1 MGMTAS
7 PKMDDDGLTEP
18 MLEAYFEHPNHA
30 LNNMNIPTFKAL
42 VLLARRAMESRS
54 EVLVPVNIFQGALN
68 YIRHVG
74 ANWTE
79 RGEPHPQQWIV
90 DGLEL
95 AAVSQPSR
103 AEPGAPRRMPD
114 LGPQVTRYS
123 HGNLY
128 HEPAD
133 IAKPASAAPE
143 PAAPDRNMEQYVGSP
158 APDLTAAAP
167 DVKGIAKRLREYR
180 CADPWAGSL
189 MLEAAALLESA
200 HARVDSWP
208 AFTSFYNQGL
218 EEAAKVCEECRVLII
233 GDPIEQGAVMIAR
246 ETGHDL
252 ARQIRAKIKPAR
264 GET

>member
-167 DVKGIAKRLREYR
+167 DVKGIVERLRHKAELAWHADDWNRLRE
-180 CADPWAGSL
+180 L
-189 MLEAAALLESA
+189 MLDAAALLESA
-200 HARVDSWP
+200 HARGF
-208 AFTSFYNQGL
+208 AEGL
-218 EEAAKVCEECRVLII
+218 EEAAKIAEPKSDGPV
-233 GDPIEQGAVMIAR
+233 GQWEQGYWAAENSIAK
-246 ETGHDL
+246 EMNSI
-252 ARQIRAKIKPAR
+252 AKEIRARIKPAR
-264 GET
+264 GDT